1 MKLSRGTLTVLS
13 ILLTLIVIYLFRNR
27 SRLLP
32 PGSLTTSTQLE
43 LPTPGPTTPITG
55 RPRVEISTS
64 KGNFTVELRPDLAP
78 KTVTNFL
85 SKWNS
90 GYCDNLTFHR
100 VEDWVVQGCDPSG
113 DGTGG
118 QTTLPS
124 EFSPEPFTAG
134 SLGVARKSTPRELS
148 NDSQFFIVKTDSLF
162 LNSEYT
168 YFGKVLS
175 GMDVVNKLS
184 PGDKI
189 VSSSILSK

>member
-1 MKLSRGTLTVLS
+1 MDRNKLIAAVI
-13 ILLTLIVIYLFRNR
+13 ILGALASVWFLR
-27 SRLLP
+27 SKNSNMNSDANP
-32 PGSLTTSTQLE
+32 PPPPPLNLA
-43 LPTPGPTTPITG
+43 GPPPPAISG
-55 RPRVEISTS
+55 RPQVEIETS
-64 KGNFTVELRPDLAP
+64 KGKLVLELRPDLAP
-78 KTVTNFL
+78 KTVINFL

-90 GYCDNLTFHR
+90 GYCDGKTFHR

>member
-100 VEDWVVQGCDPSG
+100 VEDWVVQGCDPAG

-118 QTTLPS
+118 STTLPTETS
-124 EFSPEPFTAG
+124 AENFAAG
-134 SLGVARKSTPRELS
+134 SLGVARKTVPADLS
-148 NDSQFFIVKTDSLF
+148 NDSQFFIVKKDSSF
-162 LNSEYT
+162 LNGQYT
-168 YFGKVLS
+168 YFGRVIS
-175 GMDVVNKLS
+175 GMDIINRLTA
-184 PGDKI
+184 GDKI
-189 VSSSILSK
+189 IAAAFLGK

>member
-1 MKLSRGTLTVLS
+1 MKLSRGTLTVLF
-13 ILLTLIVIYLFRNR
+13 ILLALIVIYLVRNR

-100 VEDWVVQGCDPSG
+100 VEDWVVQGCDPAG

-118 QTTLPS
+118 STTLPTETS
-124 EFSPEPFTAG
+124 AENFAAG
-134 SLGVARKSTPRELS
+134 SRQKGLIFPQWPVHLLRPG
-148 NDSQFFIVKTDSLF
+148 
-162 LNSEYT
+162 
-168 YFGKVLS
+168 YFRNGYNQS
-175 GMDVVNKLS
+175 SYSRGQNYCCS
-184 PGDKI
+184 FPG
-189 VSSSILSK
+189 

>member
-43 LPTPGPTTPITG
+43 LATPGPTTPITG

-90 GYCDNLTFHR
+90 GYCDNLTVLR
-100 VEDWVVQGCDPSG
+100 VVDCGVQGVL
-113 DGTGG
+113 TNG
-118 QTTLPS
+118 QRAS
-124 EFSPEPFTAG
+124 
-134 SLGVARKSTPRELS
+134 RC
-148 NDSQFFIVKTDSLF
+148 
-162 LNSEYT
+162 
-168 YFGKVLS
+168 
-175 GMDVVNKLS
+175 
-184 PGDKI
+184 
-189 VSSSILSK
+189 